1 MVMHVVDEN
10 AQASTL
16 SFQYGKAPVE
26 VSDREI
32 KATGSARAQ
41 KLLDDYYEAKVS
53 LDTEFTYWYTQK
65 WREAEGQHPMLRRSI
80 ALKCGFEHLTPMIT
94 RGELLAMQKTRY
106 VRGAYIMPWTS
117 NRYPLNSEEQME
129 TEAARAATRS
139 LEEVTIVADGGGNV
153 TESVGNVLSISKR
166 FGVRREEY
174 PMVVELCRYW
184 KNKSVEDSS
193 FIWAAM
199 HPRFEQ
205 YMNMKKAVLMCSDL
219 ETSVRH
225 GRNVVNFQYPLQLGL
240 NGMIEKCHRKIAET
254 KNITT
259 EQLAF
264 WQGTILV
271 IEGVQVWVQ
280 NYARE
285 ALRMASVE
293 QDPQVRRELE
303 QMADRLTWIAEY
315 PPRTFLE
322 ASQLMWTC
330 HIAVLN
336 EIQGSGI
343 SPGRIGQILYPWW
356 KKETDAGTLTHEETL
371 EILECMRVKFTGIDL
386 AMAVGTIGLLAGST
400 FNNVGIGGLKP
411 DGSSAENELEEL
423 IMEAAIR
430 CSTPQPTLSM
440 LYDNKLSEKF
450 ILKAVECN
458 KTGSGFPAWVNN
470 RVSIEYQMKTFA
482 EEKISLEDA
491 RSWTIGGCLEIQP
504 GALVNGALGAGSY
517 SSTGVGFINMPKILE
532 LVLWDGIDPRTGTR
546 VFASHGSKLES
557 YPELLNIFKT
567 WFREVV
573 VLFQEMFNIKS
584 DSTIDVDNPI
594 FYSALMADCIDS
606 GTDIDRGGSRYNRC
620 FTTWISGQVNL
631 TNSLASIRKNI
642 YDDNAFTL
650 DELKEALDSNFGY
663 QSTEVTGSYSMF
675 DQQRID
681 QKWAR
686 IHSLCMSAPK
696 YGNDNPQADGIYK
709 EIVEYFR
716 DVVPQVNDVFG
727 RPWVPCMLSV
737 TTHGPLGQACV
748 ASADGRLAGLTL
760 ADGAQSPYPGTDT
773 SGPYAVFNSATCID
787 HSDFLNT
794 QLNTKIHPSAIRG
807 VQGSRKLHELIR
819 AYMDKGGYHIQFN
832 IVDSRMLRDAQ
843 QNPASYRD
851 LMVRVAGFTQYW
863 VELSKPIQDEII
875 SRTEYEEI

>member
-1 MVMHVVDEN
+1 MLNTEQQN
-10 AQASTL
+10 ESSLPL
-16 SFQYGKAPVE
+16 SFQYGKAPDE
-26 VSDREI
+26 VMDREI
-32 KATGSARAQ
+32 KVTGSPRAQ
-41 KLLDDYYEAKVS
+41 KLLNDYYEAKVS

-65 WREAEGQHPMLRRSI
+65 WIEAEGHHPMLRRSM

-117 NRYPLNSEEQME
+117 NRFPLNSEEQME
-129 TEAARAATRS
+129 TESAKAATKS
-139 LEEVTIVADGGGNV
+139 LEDVTIVAEGGGNV

-174 PMVVELCRYW
+174 PVIVELCRYW

-193 FIWAAM
+193 FMWAAM
-199 HPRFEQ
+199 HPRFGQ
-205 YMNMKKAVLMCSDL
+205 FLNMKKAVLMCSDL

-225 GRNVVNFQYPLQLGL
+225 GRNVVNFQYPLQIGFK
-240 NGMIEKCHRKIAET
+240 GMLEKCRRKIAENT
-254 KNITT
+254 GGSPDS
-259 EQLAF
+259 LAF

-271 IEGVQVWVQ
+271 IEGVQAWIS
-280 NYARE
+280 NYAKE
-285 ALRMASVE
+285 AKRMADIE
-293 QDPQVRRELE
+293 RDPVVKQELSE
-303 QMADRLTWIAEY
+303 MADRLTWIIDN

-343 SPGRIGQILYPWW
+343 SPGRIGQVLYPFWE
-356 KKETDAGTLTHEETL
+356 KDIKEGRISREETL

-400 FNNVGIGGLKP
+400 FNNVGIGGLKAN
-411 DGSSAENELEEL
+411 GSSAENELEEL

-440 LYDNKLSEKF
+440 LYDSKLSDKF
-450 ILKAVECN
+450 VLKAVECN

-470 RVSIEYQMKTFA
+470 RVAIEYLMKTFG

-504 GALVNGALGAGSY
+504 GALVNGEIGAGSY

-532 LVLWDGIDPRTGTR
+532 LVLWDGVDPRTGTR
-546 VFASHGSKLES
+546 VFESHGLPLDSFDQVMGQ
-557 YPELLNIFKT
+557 FKHY
-567 WFREVV
+567 FREVV
-573 VLFQEMFNIKS
+573 VLFEEMFNIKS
-584 DSTIDVDNPI
+584 ASTLEVDNPI

-606 GTDIDRGGSRYNRC
+606 GLDIDRGGSRYNRC

-631 TNSLASIRKNI
+631 TNSLASIKKNVFEEQKFSLN
-642 YDDNAFTL
+642 D
-650 DELKEALDSNFGY
+650 LKAALENNFGY
-663 QSTEVTGSYSMF
+663 QNVSETGNYSMF
-675 DQQRID
+675 DQKRVTNH
-681 QKWAR
+681 WAR
-686 IHSLCMSAPK
+686 IHSQCLNAPK
-696 YGNDNPQADGIYK
+696 FGNDDPYVDDIYRDV
-709 EIVEYFR
+709 VEYFR
-716 DVVPQVNDVFG
+716 DIVPEVNDVFG

-748 ASADGRLAGLTL
+748 ASADGRLTGLTL
-760 ADGAQSPYPGTDT
+760 ADGAQSPYPGTDV

-787 HSDFLNT
+787 HSDFMNT
-794 QLNTKIHPSAIRG
+794 QLNTKIHPSAIKG
-807 VQGSRKLHELIR
+807 VQGSKKLQELIR

-832 IVDSRMLRDAQ
+832 IVDSRMLKDAQ
-843 QNPASYRD
+843 ENPGNYRD